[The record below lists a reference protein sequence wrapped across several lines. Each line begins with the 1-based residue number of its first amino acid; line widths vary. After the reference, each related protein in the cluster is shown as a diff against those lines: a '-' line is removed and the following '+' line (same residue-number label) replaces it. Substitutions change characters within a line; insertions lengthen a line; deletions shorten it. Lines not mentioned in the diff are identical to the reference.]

1 MVLGGGSGTVLV
13 PKILKTIKN
22 DANMNNHIKRNTENT
37 PFVITKNYGVN
48 REGGRT
54 VGSGRVASIIE

>member
-1 MVLGGGSGTVLV
+1 MV

-22 DANMNNHIKRNTENT
+22 DANMDNHIKRNTEKT
-37 PFVITKNYGVN
+37 PFIITINYGVN